1 MLRKILSHVRSHS
14 VAYVALFFALSGTA
28 IAAKGITG
36 KQIRNNSVTGKDV
49 KESSLAVVGAGV
61 VMARINDNPGGIWFG
76 APTGLTASSVDD
88 PSSVQMISPSVN
100 LKLRD
105 LQVYLARPPGAGAS
119 RGSGVAVGGNT
130 TAIGC
135 ETDGAQTSCSAPG
148 PFPIPAGSL
157 LSVYSSMTFN
167 GTPSDVLVS
176 YRLTP

>member
-1 MLRKILSHVRSHS
+1 MPTKIRSHLRSHS
-14 VAYVALFFALSGTA
+14 VAYVALFFALGGTA
-28 IAAKGITG
+28 VAAKGITG
-36 KQIRNNSVTGKDV
+36 KQIRNNSVTGRDV

-61 VMARINDNPGGIWFG
+61 VMARFNDNPGGIWFG
-76 APTGLTASSVDD
+76 APTGLTASSVQE
-88 PSSVQMISPSVN
+88 PGSVQMISPGVN

-105 LQVYLARPPGAGAS
+105 LQVQLTRPPGAGAL

-130 TAIGC
+130 TSIEC

-148 PFPIPAGSL
+148 PFPVPAASL
-157 LSVYSSMTFN
+157 LSVFSSMTFN